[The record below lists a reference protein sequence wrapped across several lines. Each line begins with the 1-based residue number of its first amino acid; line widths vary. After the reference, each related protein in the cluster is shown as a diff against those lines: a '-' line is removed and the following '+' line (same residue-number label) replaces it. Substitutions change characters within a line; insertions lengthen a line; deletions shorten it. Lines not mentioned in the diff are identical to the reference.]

1 MFDLGWPELFI
12 IVVVTLLVVGPK
24 DLPGVLRTV
33 TGTLRKARGMAREL
47 QRGIEDIAKE
57 TGVHDL
63 KRDLERSTDF
73 TKDLADLNADVE
85 DALGPPKADAGN
97 SIMSP
102 AASKKLAADKA
113 RASDKAAAEANGA
126 AAEASGTA
134 DKAAEVSA
142 AGETHAAA
150 AKAETAPPK
159 PPATPSTK
167 PSAADSGAAESGGL
181 AATASAAPVKPTT

>member
-33 TGTLRKARGMAREL
+33 TGTMRKARGMAREL

-73 TKDLADLNADVE
+73 TKDLADLNAEVE
-85 DALGPPKADAGN
+85 DALGPPKEDAGN
-97 SIMSP
+97 TIMSP
-102 AASKKLAADKA
+102 AATKKLAADKA
-113 RASDKAAAEANGA
+113 KAEAAATAADKTAADAAAPAASETPAKAAPAKPATDAGTPESSTDA
-126 AAEASGTA
+126 AP
-134 DKAAEVSA
+134 
-142 AGETHAAA
+142 AAA
-150 AKAETAPPK
+150 AK
-159 PPATPSTK
+159 PAS
-167 PSAADSGAAESGGL
+167 
-181 AATASAAPVKPTT
+181 

>member
-73 TKDLADLNADVE
+73 TKDLADLNADVD
-85 DALGPPKADAGN
+85 DALGPPKEDAGN
-97 SIMSP
+97 TIMSP

-113 RASDKAAAEANGA
+113 EADKAAAEASKP
-126 AAEASGTA
+126 AAEANTA
-134 DKAAEVSA
+134 
-142 AGETHAAA
+142 
-150 AKAETAPPK
+150 
-159 PPATPSTK
+159 STK
-167 PSAADSGAAESGGL
+167 PDGAGGETAVKATPAKPSTGAGAPEPSGL
-181 AATASAAPVKPTT
+181 ADAASAAPVKPTS

>member
-33 TGTLRKARGMAREL
+33 TGTMRKARGMAREL

-73 TKDLADLNADVE
+73 TKDLADLNADVD
-85 DALGPPKADAGN
+85 DALGPPKEDAGN
-97 SIMSP
+97 TIMSP
-102 AASKKLAADKA
+102 AATKKLAADRAKA
-113 RASDKAAAEANGA
+113 EAAAKT
-126 AAEASGTA
+126 TA
-134 DKAAEVSA
+134 DKAAPA
-142 AGETHAAA
+142 ASEPT
-150 AKAETAPPK
+150 AKATPAK
-159 PPATPSTK
+159 PATDTGTPEPSTD
-167 PSAADSGAAESGGL
+167 A
-181 AATASAAPVKPTT
+181 ASAAPVKPTS